1 MIKQLNP
8 QIPLAL
14 NPVEIDK
21 AIIDLQY
28 KLETNLSW
36 LTNAYGRAYRF
47 LRLNDEKRV
56 YYPEIYTGIKNGAP
70 QYYRTMPDNLK
81 KGSCFFVV
89 GSELINDFS
98 QNSSN
103 FLKYPVSI
111 IFQVNLA
118 EINKVQLSTE
128 IFTQNLIMEVRN
140 VLTNLM
146 NGTEYRFDLT
156 KIIRD
161 FQEVYKEFSL
171 DELRNFSMAPL
182 DSFRVEGFISLYQ
195 DCLPIGNTCS
205 ILTQNIS
212 ENEILNC
219 LLPTLDFQ
227 KSSVFNSLTAQQ
239 KMDIQTQLGL

>member
-1 MIKQLNP
+1 MVKQLNP
-8 QIPLAL
+8 QVPLAV

-47 LRLNDEKRV
+47 LRLDNDKRV

-89 GSELINDFS
+89 GSEMINDFN

-128 IFTQNLIMEVRN
+128 IFTQNLIMEVRGI
-140 VLTNLM
+140 LTNLM
-146 NGTEYRFDLT
+146 AGTEYRFDLV
-156 KIIRD
+156 KIARD
-161 FQEVYKEFSL
+161 FQEVYREFSL

-182 DSFRVEGFISLYQ
+182 DSFRIDGIVSLYQ
-195 DCLPIGNTCS
+195 DCIPVGDTCS
-205 ILTQNIS
+205 VLAQNIS
-212 ENEILNC
+212 VNEITTC
-219 LLPTLDFQ
+219 LLPLLDF
-227 KSSVFNSLTAQQ
+227 SRSDIFNLLSTQQ
-239 KMDIQTQLGL
+239 KNDLIVQLSL